1 MLRVDAGALRIGD
14 IITLQNLP
22 LSSYLSAEGIL
33 LDDIYVSE
41 DLSKFEDNLFQVHLQ
56 RQYSAAKE
64 YDNFLREYQLD
75 ENSEVEEIHLKKYME
90 ALKRGRDNEKKL
102 NDGYLKNKTG
112 INVVFGDVI
121 QLFHV
126 KSMKYLKVLN
136 GKLAKDEREN
146 MRIAL
151 DSHGDSSS
159 WIQLLPRYKIHRE
172 GDNIQTK
179 LEVILSVADRK
190 NEFIH
195 CADRKPQPGYPREV
209 NCSLDISSWSLVIF
223 ESSLDAADNKFLLA
237 SQLVSLYDPETLT
250 NISIV
255 DKSGESIEEFPIE
268 MMDVF
273 AHDYGDLI
281 GRPVVGD
288 KIDSSTLW
296 QLESKQLVTG
306 GLIQWKTDSIRLRHL
321 NSNLYLVMSTREE
334 FDHENSSTKEIP
346 CFSITEDASL
356 PGTLFNINELNSTSN
371 FLQDSKPIQISQK
384 GTWLQRG
391 VARDDGT
398 FEIKGTSNKPAA
410 LNLIINR
417 YVERSMTR
425 DEDDKGDG
433 EESHAKRSE
442 PLDVHVGIAAR
453 SYLDKYFHTI
463 SIPPSFI
470 GHSIWQDGDSSTLEF
485 FLAIVTRAINF
496 SQGFSIFAENVNLEV
511 DKVHP
516 ILRTKRQNLL
526 REQGFLLIVL
536 RMIDKLKP
544 IADRAELQERG
555 DMNMAEQILVGIG
568 IDVIAICF
576 KLVYY
581 CILDNPSNQYYVA
594 EYMVILLGHLPT
606 QPLAGKTV
614 TEMLNK
620 NMEIQE
626 DKMSDKEFEIF
637 VEKLKGSNMN
647 AMYLQLLR
655 SCCSCQGN
663 GVDGN
668 QCRVADVLFD
678 RNGDILLKI
687 SQDFKNSV
695 HHDWH
700 ESGLYIPLIPKE
712 ELRVFGD
719 RLIVEGI
726 PEIFIQWDF
735 SHLPNY
741 SMQKIFG
748 KSDQVDVVNLLC
760 KNLLVASHNAT
771 KGISKKA
778 GSEDRRKVV
787 YDYLVAQMLLS
798 AEMCMDRNYVGISK
812 LDDMFTYELLVAIL
826 IHDLPAGLKAASLR
840 MLLCQHVD
848 RDPQAMIKIPRLTRG
863 WKDTS
868 SNADPQ
874 LPYLPMEHQCK
885 FALLQQIISEYIQK
899 MANAKWDEMSENI
912 MNLLLTLITFR
923 FYGTNERLQDVIFP
937 LIVAIDR
944 RKVDNDLEAKQL
956 ANTQRKKNASLKKER
971 AQNSN
976 KVAVTDP
983 NAAELE
989 EEEEAFEEDEEL
1001 EETWQERCLTFL
1013 ESLPV
1018 ILFVL
1023 GVVTAV
1029 VACTIY
1035 EVIENIDNPNSPI
1048 YQFAVATFIFFIVE
1062 IGLRAYC
1069 FKETKGSYLQFVLN
1083 IYNAMD
1089 IVVILLDLIFL
1100 IVSPAGNSTALT
1112 KSIRMIRFIKL
1123 VRVLRFARVG
1133 NRLKEIAMEGRKWK
1147 MPLRY
1152 SKAPPLEL
1160 KTLEASVNIL
1170 SYIQKIVDDRN
1181 LSILLRM
1188 FYKVENGSL
1197 SDSAAKILEDSVD
1210 QFKSLSIVIAP
1221 DFNLILIDLLMFV
1234 HPPLVQAT
1242 LDVILSSYSSLDTVV
1257 KNISSVQLMIS
1268 PRREEQF
1275 DIVQEMLSELE
1286 QLAETHELWGELESD
1301 EDLEKSN
1308 KMKSIMVSLTNIC
1321 RTVRTVLEFDEL
1333 YQPDVEIQ
1341 KLYLNLNC
1349 FEICLKVLQLIDS
1362 VEEGEGE
1369 EEVQEVEEE
1378 EGRVNVSKNT
1388 LELCRLCNGLL
1399 YWFLLGNA
1407 DTQELAYNELDFFI
1421 NSLDRDINSHH
1432 VLKAIFYQ
1440 NEKLMKSL
1448 NHNILNELSDKII
1461 KIGKF
1466 PYFLSLFVHIT
1477 NVGEKNMVENQFEIM
1492 KCLTSPGRIEK
1503 IGLYF
1508 VDTNHL
1514 SYNEKREMM
1523 IEYLDGDPDISMDDL
1538 PSNLHYHLLLVQ
1550 VMAGCTVGRLN
1561 ITTIETKVQSVFNYV
1576 HVINSLLDP
1585 ATILI
1590 AKIKLSSFLFNAI
1603 IEVEMKIPGL
1613 EQTAGIWKLL
1623 ESYGSILNFARD
1635 DLRLVEK
1642 LGWDSHLVK
1651 RRKIEYMVYC
1661 VMIIGGF
1668 FSRYYDP
1675 NKFYI
1680 ETPSPEKTEM
1690 TINQINDLVN
1700 FLYSKIKDVYELD
1713 SPRLSTVQKG
1723 YFYDALVALNRSS
1736 TKLISTNIPKIHIKV
1751 AKAEKSHVGKDSDEH
1766 RIMTKFTEFVSE
1778 LKSSDEV
1785 KKLIDN
1791 ESQGFIS
1798 CIESLPFID
1807 DLVVS
1812 DVRYEALI
1820 KKLVSHINDSTT
1832 VTYKE
1837 KSMEPRCVKT
1847 SIWVLKAFRTMIENK
1862 MGMTIF
1868 ERDDDG
1874 GAEQDEASW
1883 PTVNALNNCGVTNL
1897 CLHLVAVGIDEN
1909 LQTEAIKL
1917 LIGMLFKEGG
1927 AKEVQGAIN
1936 KHLSSHSDL
1945 FFKQIR
1951 IILNKLIAWHGW
1963 HGVTKLEEGQD
1974 PVEVLPGDFMILRF
1988 MQLMSEGHYL
1998 PNQDITRDQPHNLLS
2013 INLLDDL
2020 VNYLNCLSR
2029 IPCRTSTV
2037 AGIRVAAVILEVIQG
2052 PCVGNQLHLTLNTEL
2067 LETLNRLVRSKAHPL
2082 SDCLEEEE
2090 VEFKMV
2096 GIDILQGLL
2105 EGQGEKS
2112 PIYERIL
2119 SVLHIDIIKMIALP
2133 DEGVEEVVEENKTNN
2148 EEENPEVEE
2157 KAEDPDLHLSL
2168 QVECMVLL
2176 QMLCDFRPSL
2186 RTELDI
2192 NIPPEQQSQIAS
2204 VEVMWNGTLQRRYF
2218 HIPDLCSILGKQSK
2232 DELVENIDR
2241 SNHERKV
2248 LDFLRRSRGLYME
2261 VKHRE
2266 RLQAYGMNEF
2276 TSAKNFGIATQ
2287 LMLIVVVLINIIFL
2301 KYYKRTNIY
2310 DSWSSTTYI
2319 DGYYATNGIYGL
2331 NVLLCIIAAYALISY
2346 VLVSCPVS
2354 YQKLQ
2359 NAGYKGISLIF
2370 YTATEGLTIYYCWF
2384 LAFALLGLNYNYYFL
2399 PFLLLDIAVQ
2409 NSTVKIV
2416 LNAVYKPR
2424 KQLSI
2429 ALLLGIFVIYLYT
2442 YYIFHF
2448 YRSETQT
2455 GEECNTLWDCCKF
2468 VFVYGLLAGGGITDV
2483 MLHRVTIRFLLDL
2496 TFFLAVTI
2504 ALLNIIFGIIID
2516 TFSEMRAA
2524 KEEILRDTFGTCL
2537 ICGIEGV
2544 IFDRASDTGNGFKQ
2558 HIKVDHHMWNY
2569 LYFIFFIWEQDKD
2582 DDDGLE
2588 LYIRQAVENNDISWF
2603 PINKAMKL
2611 NLAKSKSEVLREQI
2625 KTSIS
2630 ERRDELENKFNQLQQ
2645 DIGLT
2650 VGIIRSAM
2658 KSAADVPAHAV
2669 KLEIASKLKVLL
2681 NRSSV
2686 VEKTEDVD
2694 DDNKS
2699 TFSLETKNSA
2709 FSIDENSKKVY
2720 ATKLNIIRTNGDNS
2734 NDIENLSI
2742 RLIIG
2747 DVIQSISCKQVKD
2760 NVAMFNS
2767 VLICEN
2773 VLPEDSRTL
2782 TIQVLQQGEGGV
2794 SKFIGNIDLQ
2804 LVDIYDDDTIV
2815 EKEFVRQDLN
2825 DKRLTIEL
2833 EFGQIN

>member
-1 MLRVDAGALRIGD
+1 MLRVESGALRIGD
-14 IITLQNLP
+14 IITLQNIS

-33 LDDIYVSE
+33 LEDIYVSE
-41 DLSKFEDNLFQVHLQ
+41 DLSKFEDTLFQVHLQ
-56 RQYSAAKE
+56 RQYSAARE
-64 YDNFLREYQLD
+64 YDNFLLTYQLD
-75 ENSEVEEIHLKKYME
+75 DNAEVEEIHLKKYME

-112 INVVFGDVI
+112 LNVVFGDII
-121 QLFHV
+121 QLYHV
-126 KSMKYLKVLN
+126 KSMKYLKVLS

-172 GDNIQTK
+172 GDNIQSK

-190 NEFIH
+190 NEYIH
-195 CADRKPQPGYPREV
+195 CAERKPPSGQQREV
-209 NCSLDISSWSLVIF
+209 NCSLDLSSWRLVIF
-223 ESSLDAADNKFLLA
+223 QSSLDAVDEKFLLA
-237 SQLVSLYDPETLT
+237 SQLVSLYDPETQT

-255 DKSGESIEEFPIE
+255 DKSGESIEELSLE
-268 MMDVF
+268 DMETF

-296 QLESKQLVTG
+296 QLETKQLVTG
-306 GLIQWKTDSIRLRHL
+306 GLIQWKTDLIRLRHL
-321 NSNLYLVMSTREE
+321 NSNLYLYMTMKEVV
-334 FDHENSSTKEIP
+334 NSETNLLNEVP
-346 CFSITEDASL
+346 CFSVTEDASL
-356 PGTLFNINELNSTSN
+356 PGTLFNISELNSTAN
-371 FLQDSKPIQISQK
+371 YLQDSKPIQISQK

-391 VARDDGT
+391 VAREDGT
-398 FEIKGTSNKPAA
+398 FEIRGTSNKQTA

-417 YVERSMTR
+417 YVERALIK
-425 DEDDKGDG
+425 DENG
-433 EESHAKRSE
+433 EESHAKRNE

-453 SYLDKYFHTI
+453 YYLDKYFYTI

-485 FLAIVTRAINF
+485 FIAIVTRAINF
-496 SQGFSIFAENVNLEV
+496 SQGFSIFADNINLEV
-511 DKVHP
+511 DKVSP

-544 IADRAELQERG
+544 IADRAEFQQRES
-555 DMNMAEQILVGIG
+555 MNMAEQILIGVGL
-568 IDVIAICF
+568 DVIGICF
-576 KLVYY
+576 KLIYY

-594 EYMVILLGHLPT
+594 EYMVILLGHLAT

-626 DKMSDKEFEIF
+626 DKMSEKEFEIF
-637 VEKLKGSNMN
+637 VAKLKGSSLN

-655 SCCSCQGN
+655 SCCSCQGS

-668 QCRVADVLFD
+668 QCRVADILFD
-678 RNGDILLKI
+678 QNADILLKV
-687 SQDFKNSV
+687 SYQFQDATHYN
-695 HHDWH
+695 WH
-700 ESGLYIPLIPKE
+700 ESGLYIPLIPRE
-712 ELRVFGD
+712 DLPVFGD

-726 PEIFIQWDF
+726 PSVLVSWDIP
-735 SHLPNY
+735 HLPNY
-741 SMQKIFG
+741 SMEKIFG
-748 KSDQVDVVNLLC
+748 PHNKIDLVNQLC
-760 KNLLVASHNAT
+760 KNLVVHRHNS
-771 KGISKKA
+771 KVISSN
-778 GSEDRRKVV
+778 GDDRRRNV

-812 LDDMFTYELLVAIL
+812 LDDMFTYDLLVAVL
-826 IHDLPAGLKAASLR
+826 IQDVPSSIKAASLR

-863 WKDTS
+863 WKDIS
-868 SNADPQ
+868 ANSEPQ
-874 LPYLPMEHQCK
+874 LPYLPLEHQCK

-899 MANAKWDEMSENI
+899 MAGEKWNEMSENI
-912 MNLLLTLITFR
+912 MNLLYTLITFR
-923 FYGTNERLQDVIFP
+923 FYGTNERMQDVIFP
-937 LIVAIDR
+937 LMTALDR
-944 RKVDNDLEAKQL
+944 RKVDNDLEEKLL
-956 ANTQRKKNASLKKER
+956 ANKQRKKVASSKKEKSKI
-971 AQNSN
+971 NG

-983 NAAELE
+983 NEAQIEDDQDENVE
-989 EEEEAFEEDEEL
+989 EEEYEV
-1001 EETWQERCLTFL
+1001 TWQERCLVFL
-1013 ESLPV
+1013 ESFPV

-1023 GVVTAV
+1023 AIVTAV

-1035 EVIENIDNPNSPI
+1035 EVITNIQDPNSP
-1048 YQFAVATFIFFIVE
+1048 YHQFAIASFIFFVLE
-1062 IGLRAYC
+1062 IGLRSYC
-1069 FKETKGSYLQFVLN
+1069 FKEVKGSYKPFIFN
-1083 IYNAMD
+1083 IYNFMD

-1100 IVSPAGNSTALT
+1100 CIPSSGNSTSLT
-1112 KSIRMIRFIKL
+1112 KSIRMVRFVKL
-1123 VRVLRFARVG
+1123 VRVLRFARVS

-1160 KTLEASVNIL
+1160 KTMEGAMNVLC
-1170 SYIQKIVDDRN
+1170 YIQKVVDDRN
-1181 LSILLRM
+1181 LSILLRK
-1188 FYKVENGSL
+1188 FYKVENGAL
-1197 SDSAAKILEDSVD
+1197 VDNAAKILEDSVD
-1210 QFKSLSIVIAP
+1210 QFKTLSLVVTP
-1221 DFNLILIDLLMFV
+1221 DFNFILLDLLMFV

-1242 LDVILSSYSSLDTVV
+1242 LELILASYSSLDTAV
-1257 KNISSVQLMIS
+1257 KNISDVQLMIS

-1275 DIVQEMLSELE
+1275 NIVQEMLSELE
-1286 QLAETHELWGELESD
+1286 QLAETHELWGELES
-1301 EDLEKSN
+1301 ESDLEKSN
-1308 KMKSIMVSLTNIC
+1308 KMKSIMISLTTIC
-1321 RTVRTVLEFDEL
+1321 RTTRTVLEFDEL

-1362 VEEGEGE
+1362 VEE
-1369 EEVQEVEEE
+1369 EE
-1378 EGRVNVSKNT
+1378 EGEIEGEIDEGNDEKNVSKNT
-1388 LELCRLCNGLL
+1388 LELCRLCNDLL
-1399 YWFLLGNA
+1399 YWFLLGNPY
-1407 DTQELAYNELDFFI
+1407 TQELAYDELDFFI
-1421 NSLDRDINSHH
+1421 NSLDRNINSHH

-1440 NEKLMKSL
+1440 NEKLMKAL
-1448 NHNILNELSDKII
+1448 NHSILTELSDKIM
-1461 KIGKF
+1461 KVGKF
-1466 PYFLSLFVHIT
+1466 PYFLSLFAHIT
-1477 NVGEKNMVENQFEIM
+1477 NVGDKNMVENQFEIM

-1508 VDTNHL
+1508 VDINHPL
-1514 SYNEKREMM
+1514 YNEKRELMLP
-1523 IEYLDGDPDISMDDL
+1523 YLEGDPDIPMDNL

-1576 HVINSLLDP
+1576 HVINSILDP
-1585 ATILI
+1585 STILV
-1590 AKIKLSSFLFNAI
+1590 AKIRLSSFLFNAI

-1613 EQTAGIWKLL
+1613 EQTAGIWKLI
-1623 ESYGSILNFARD
+1623 ESYSLILNFARD

-1680 ETPSPEKTEM
+1680 ETPSPEKTEL
-1690 TINQINDLVN
+1690 TILQINDLVN

-1713 SPRLSTVQKG
+1713 SPRLSVVQKG

-1736 TKLISTNIPKIHIKV
+1736 TKIISSNIPKIHIKV
-1751 AKAEKSHVGKDSDEH
+1751 SKGDKSHIGKDSDEH
-1766 RIMTKFTEFVSE
+1766 RIMTKFNEFVSE
-1778 LKSSDEV
+1778 LQTSEEV
-1785 KKLIDN
+1785 KKLIAS

-1798 CIESLPFID
+1798 CIENLPFMD

-1820 KKLVSHINDSTT
+1820 KKLVIHISDSVT
-1832 VTYKE
+1832 VTSKD
-1837 KSMEPRCVKT
+1837 KSMDTNCVKT

-1874 GAEQDEASW
+1874 GAEQDEAAW

-1897 CLHLVAVGIDEN
+1897 CLNLIAVGIDES
-1909 LQTEAIKL
+1909 LQSEAIKL

-1945 FFKQIR
+1945 FFKQLR
-1951 IILNKLIAWHGW
+1951 IILNKLISWHSW
-1963 HGVTKLEEGQD
+1963 NGVTKLEEEQD
-1974 PVEVLPGDFMILRF
+1974 PIDVLPQDFMVLRF
-1988 MQLMSEGHYL
+1988 LQLMSEGHYL
-1998 PNQDITRDQPHNLLS
+1998 PNQDIMRDQPHNVVS
-2013 INLLDDL
+2013 INLLDDF

-2037 AGIRVAAVILEVIQG
+2037 AGIRVTAVILEVIQG
-2052 PCVGNQLHLTLNTEL
+2052 PCVGNQLHFTLNTEL
-2067 LETLNRLVRSKAHPL
+2067 LETLNRLVRSKARPL

-2090 VEFKMV
+2090 IEFKMV

-2112 PIYERIL
+2112 PVYERIL
-2119 SVLHIDIIKMIALP
+2119 SVLHIDIIKMIAMP
-2133 DEGVEEVVEENKTNN
+2133 EDDFEEVVEETKTNN
-2148 EEENPEVEE
+2148 EDDPIGDKEEGKV
-2157 KAEDPDLHLSL
+2157 EDPHELQLNL

-2176 QMLCDFRPSL
+2176 QMLCDFSPSL
-2186 RTELDI
+2186 RTEMDI
-2192 NIPPEQQSQIAS
+2192 KLSPEQQSQIAS
-2204 VEVMWNGTLQRRYF
+2204 VEVMWNGALQRRFF
-2218 HIPDLCSILGKQSK
+2218 HVPDLCFILGKQSK

-2266 RLQAYGMNEF
+2266 ILREYGMNDF
-2276 TSAKNFGIATQ
+2276 TSAKNFGIATKM
-2287 LMLIVVVLINIIFL
+2287 MLIIAVLINIIFL
-2301 KYYKRTNIY
+2301 KYYKRNDIY
-2310 DSWSSTTYI
+2310 SSWTAATYI
-2319 DGYYATNGIYGL
+2319 DGYYPTNGIYGL
-2331 NVLLCIIAAYALISY
+2331 NVLLCIIAAYALIVY
-2346 VLVSCPVS
+2346 VLVKSPVS
-2354 YQKLQ
+2354 YLKLQ
-2359 NAGYKGISLIF
+2359 NAGYKGIRLIL
-2370 YTATEGLTIYYCWF
+2370 YTAIDGLTLYYCWF

-2399 PFLLLDIAVQ
+2399 PFLLLDLAVQ

-2455 GEECNTLWDCCKF
+2455 GTECYTLWDCCKF
-2468 VFVYGLLAGGGITDV
+2468 VFVYGLTAGGGITDV
-2483 MLHRVTIRFLLDL
+2483 MVHRVTIRFLLDL

-2524 KEEILRDTFGTCL
+2524 KEEILKDTFGTCL

-2558 HIKVDHHMWNY
+2558 HIKEDHHMWNY

-2588 LYIRQAVENNDISWF
+2588 LFIRQAIENNDISWF

-2611 NLAKSKSEVLREQI
+2611 NLAKSKSEVLREQL
-2625 KTSIS
+2625 KASIAG
-2630 ERRDELENKFNQLQQ
+2630 RCKELEGKFNQFNQ
-2645 DIGLT
+2645 DVGLT
-2650 VGIIRSAM
+2650 VGIIKTAM
-2658 KSAADVPAHAV
+2658 KSATEGPSAHV
-2669 KLEIASKLKVLL
+2669 KYEMAAKLKQLL
-2681 NRSSV
+2681 NRPNV
-2686 VEKTEDVD
+2686 VTEKADVDD

-2699 TFSLETKNSA
+2699 HFSLETKNSA
-2709 FSIDENSKKVY
+2709 FSNDNAKKIF
-2720 ATKLNIIRTNGDNS
+2720 ATKFQILRADNDPI
-2734 NDIENLSI
+2734 NDINHLSVRI
-2742 RLIIG
+2742 IIG
-2747 DVIQSISCKQVKD
+2747 DFIQSIKCKSVKG
-2760 NVAMFNS
+2760 NVADFDN
-2767 VLICEN
+2767 VLICDG
-2773 VLPEDSRTL
+2773 VLPEDPRTV
-2782 TIQVLQQGEGGV
+2782 TIQILQEAESGV
-2794 SKFIGNIDLQ
+2794 SKFIGNIDLP

-2815 EKEFVRQDLN
+2815 EKLFSRQDVQN
-2825 DKRLTIEL
+2825 KSLTIEI
-2833 EFGQIN
+2833 EFGQMN